1 MKSSFLMVAFAVWP
15 LTAPL
20 VQAATESPPADPK
33 PPLTLAEALARA
45 LERSPALAA
54 HPANVRIA
62 EARRV
67 QASLRPAPVVSLSL
81 EDFAGSGPYQG
92 FQVSQNTLTLS
103 RVIEWGDKR
112 AARGAVA
119 ENERARVDANYAQ
132 LRAEVLGN
140 VTEAFIEVVGNQHR
154 LAWSRQAVQLAE
166 ETLGVLQQRLRA
178 AAASPLEEKR
188 ARITLA
194 RARIAE
200 EHEQHE
206 LQTARRRLAALWG
219 DTEAAFGEARA
230 DLFLRPT
237 VPDYD
242 ALVARIVSSPELAR
256 WASEKHVRAAEWRLA
271 QSRRRPDLT
280 AALGVR
286 QYAATDD
293 AGLVFQLSLP
303 LGSRSRAA
311 GLEAEARAQQ
321 DLADLGARETE
332 LRLRTALFGLA
343 QELRHARTELDA
355 LEKEILP
362 QAQSA
367 LQLARTGVAQGRF
380 SPLELLETRR
390 TVLEAQRDRIQAAL
404 VFHQLVAR
412 LETILGEPIHTS
424 TESSTPEP
432 ATPNP

>member
-1 MKSSFLMVAFAVWP
+1 
-15 LTAPL
+15 
-20 VQAATESPPADPK
+20 
-33 PPLTLAEALARA
+33 
-45 LERSPALAA
+45 
-54 HPANVRIA
+54 
-62 EARRV
+62 
-67 QASLRPAPVVSLSL
+67 
-81 EDFAGSGPYQG
+81 
-92 FQVSQNTLTLS
+92 
-103 RVIEWGDKR
+103 
-112 AARGAVA
+112 
-119 ENERARVDANYAQ
+119 
-132 LRAEVLGN
+132 
-140 VTEAFIEVVGNQHR
+140 
-154 LAWSRQAVQLAE
+154 
-166 ETLGVLQQRLRA
+166 
-178 AAASPLEEKR
+178 
-188 ARITLA
+188 
-194 RARIAE
+194 
-200 EHEQHE
+200 
-206 LQTARRRLAALWG
+206 
-219 DTEAAFGEARA
+219 
-230 DLFLRPT
+230 
-237 VPDYD
+237 
-242 ALVARIVSSPELAR
+242 
-256 WASEKHVRAAEWRLA
+256 VRAAEWRLA